1 MNKKILSIQNLSL
14 KIGANKILSNISFD
28 LCKNE
33 TLGIVGE
40 SGSGK
45 SITALSILN
54 LFNLNNTFSEGSIN
68 FNGTELSNLYDKNFE
83 KIRGKEISIIFQ
95 EPMSSLNPSMKCG
108 DQILEILTNHLK
120 CSKESAKKK
129 VLNLIE
135 RVQLKAPKKVY
146 EKYPHELS
154 GGQQQRVMI
163 AIAIACNPKLL
174 IADEPTTALDS
185 LVKNEIISLIKSLQ
199 SEYKMS
205 VIFISHDLNLV
216 SKFVDKIIVLKN
228 GNIVECGKTE
238 QIFNS
243 PSDEYTRTL
252 INSSPPKKNRPDRL
266 LTSTLKKNKL
276 ISKKERE
283 VQHSKIYNQKP
294 ILKVQNINFSIGKEK
309 ILYNI
314 SFELFKGEVL
324 GIVGQSGSG
333 KSTIGKV
340 ILGLINPQEGDVI
353 YKNQKI
359 SKIKSSVYRKNIQLI
374 FQDPF
379 SSLNPELSV
388 GYSIIEPMIVHKLYS
403 TKKEMKN
410 KALELLSQVGL
421 SSSDFEKYPKE
432 FSGGQRQR
440 IVIARALGLNPEII
454 VCDESVSA
462 LDVSIQAEV
471 LNLLSDLKQKFNF
484 TYIFISHDM
493 PVIKYFTDRI
503 IVLNNG
509 QIVDF
514 DETDSLF
521 KSPKNTYTKSLLEA
535 SGF

>member
-28 LCKNE
+28 LNKNE

-54 LFNLNNTFSEGSIN
+54 LLNLKNTFSEGSIN
-68 FNGTELSNLYDKNFE
+68 FNGTELSNLSDKSFE

-135 RVQLKAPKKVY
+135 RVQLKAPKRVY

-216 SKFVDKIIVLKN
+216 SKFVDKILVLKN
-228 GNIVECGKTE
+228 GNIVECGNTE

-243 PSDEYTRTL
+243 PSNEYTRTL
-252 INSSPPKKNRPDRL
+252 INSSPPKK
-266 LTSTLKKNKL
+266 K
-276 ISKKERE
+276 
-283 VQHSKIYNQKP
+283 
-294 ILKVQNINFSIGKEK
+294 
-309 ILYNI
+309 
-314 SFELFKGEVL
+314 
-324 GIVGQSGSG
+324 
-333 KSTIGKV
+333 
-340 ILGLINPQEGDVI
+340 
-353 YKNQKI
+353 
-359 SKIKSSVYRKNIQLI
+359 
-374 FQDPF
+374 
-379 SSLNPELSV
+379 
-388 GYSIIEPMIVHKLYS
+388 
-403 TKKEMKN
+403 
-410 KALELLSQVGL
+410 
-421 SSSDFEKYPKE
+421 
-432 FSGGQRQR
+432 
-440 IVIARALGLNPEII
+440 
-454 VCDESVSA
+454 
-462 LDVSIQAEV
+462 
-471 LNLLSDLKQKFNF
+471 
-484 TYIFISHDM
+484 
-493 PVIKYFTDRI
+493 
-503 IVLNNG
+503 
-509 QIVDF
+509 
-514 DETDSLF
+514 
-521 KSPKNTYTKSLLEA
+521 
-535 SGF
+535 

>member
-1 MNKKILSIQNLSL
+1 MVLVDNSLDPSSFMVFLGLAYNILTPFKAISKATYKVKKGNAAAERVL
-14 KIGANKILSNISFD
+14 
-28 LCKNE
+28 
-33 TLGIVGE
+33 
-40 SGSGK
+40 
-45 SITALSILN
+45 
-54 LFNLNNTFSEGSIN
+54 
-68 FNGTELSNLYDKNFE
+68 
-83 KIRGKEISIIFQ
+83 
-95 EPMSSLNPSMKCG
+95 
-108 DQILEILTNHLK
+108 QILENK
-120 CSKESAKKK
+120 S
-129 VLNLIE
+129 LIE
-135 RVQLKAPKKVY
+135 DPKDNKEILNFKKSIEFKNVNFSY
-146 EKYPHELS
+146 NNEN
-154 GGQQQRVMI
+154 
-163 AIAIACNPKLL
+163 AIK
-174 IADEPTTALDS
+174 E
-185 LVKNEIISLIKSLQ
+185 
-199 SEYKMS
+199 
-205 VIFISHDLNLV
+205 
-216 SKFVDKIIVLKN
+216 
-228 GNIVECGKTE
+228 
-238 QIFNS
+238 FNF
-243 PSDEYTRTL
+243 
-252 INSSPPKKNRPDRL
+252 N
-266 LTSTLKKNKL
+266 LKK
-276 ISKKERE
+276 
-283 VQHSKIYNQKP
+283 
-294 ILKVQNINFSIGKEK
+294 
-309 ILYNI
+309 
-314 SFELFKGEVL
+314 GETL
-324 GIVGQSGSG
+324 ALVGQSGSG

-340 ILGLINPQEGDVI
+340 ILGLINPEGGDVI
-353 YKNQKI
+353 YKNQKL

-421 SSSDFEKYPKE
+421 SSSDFEKFPKE

-521 KSPKNTYTKSLLEA
+521 ESPKNTYTKSLLEA

>member
-1 MNKKILSIQNLSL
+1 
-14 KIGANKILSNISFD
+14 
-28 LCKNE
+28 
-33 TLGIVGE
+33 
-40 SGSGK
+40 
-45 SITALSILN
+45 
-54 LFNLNNTFSEGSIN
+54 
-68 FNGTELSNLYDKNFE
+68 
-83 KIRGKEISIIFQ
+83 
-95 EPMSSLNPSMKCG
+95 
-108 DQILEILTNHLK
+108 
-120 CSKESAKKK
+120 
-129 VLNLIE
+129 
-135 RVQLKAPKKVY
+135 
-146 EKYPHELS
+146 
-154 GGQQQRVMI
+154 
-163 AIAIACNPKLL
+163 
-174 IADEPTTALDS
+174 
-185 LVKNEIISLIKSLQ
+185 
-199 SEYKMS
+199 MS

-228 GNIVECGKTE
+228 GNIVECGNTE

-243 PSDEYTRTL
+243 PSNEYTRTL
-252 INSSPPKKNRPDRL
+252 INSSPPKKNRPNRL

-283 VQHSKIYNQKP
+283 VQHSKIYNQNP

-309 ILYNI
+309 ILQNI

-340 ILGLINPQEGDVI
+340 ILGLINPEGGDVI
-353 YKNQKI
+353 YKNQKL

-421 SSSDFEKYPKE
+421 SSSDFEKLPKE